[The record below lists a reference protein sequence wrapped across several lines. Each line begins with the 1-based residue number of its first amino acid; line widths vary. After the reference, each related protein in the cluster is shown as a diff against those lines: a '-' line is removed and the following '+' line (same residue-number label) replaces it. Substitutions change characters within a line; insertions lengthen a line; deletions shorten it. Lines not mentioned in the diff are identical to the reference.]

1 MIDWF
6 IGGATKYKKLVVNN
20 RDLSQLVGTVTW
32 SGDSK
37 QVARKLVFTV
47 ASRASDRFLP
57 KVPIREGDQV
67 VFSYKDKSAPE
78 KVLFGGPILDIDKAA
93 SGNSIT
99 YTALDLLFYINGSDI
114 SHVFDDTP
122 EAITAWVCSHLG
134 VPFGSAAPTGM
145 AAYAPLWTKATAP
158 GAPAALQTI
167 TGPLPLSAQAMLST
181 PTPLTPMC
189 GSPSL
194 SCVRTFA
201 GATASRSW
209 CGLRTKTPA

>member
-47 ASRASDRFLP
+47 ASKASDRFLP

-134 VPFGSAAPTGM
+134 VPFGSAAPTGIRVYMPCLGKRAYEAIM
-145 AAYAPLWTKATAP
+145 AAYTAARMAKSIYP
-158 GAPAALQTI
+158 
-167 TGPLPLSAQAMLST
+167 
-181 PTPLTPMC
+181 
-189 GSPSL
+189 
-194 SCVRTFA
+194 
-201 GATASRSW
+201 
-209 CGLRTKTPA
+209 